1 VKIVVGNK
9 LLADLS
15 EVELEMFFEKYHRGA
30 NTSNTAGA
38 GLGLWLV
45 KNIVKQHDGSI
56 TLAKTGRRIE
66 ATIILP
72 VIIDN
77 QQD

>member
-1 VKIVVGNK
+1 
-9 LLADLS
+9 
-15 EVELEMFFEKYHRGA
+15 MFFEKYHRGT

-45 KNIVKQHDGSI
+45 KNIVVQHEGSI
-56 TLAKTGRRIE
+56 TLAKTGKRIE

-72 VIIDN
+72 VIIN
-77 QQD
+77 NPQITQ